1 MEGFYIG
8 LLGFIFILMIID
20 LVVGV
25 SNDAVNFLTSAIGAK
40 VAPYKTILLIASIG
54 IFIGA
59 VSGNGM
65 MDIARNGIFH
75 PSYFS
80 FSEVMVLFI
89 AVVCSDVLLLDI
101 FNSLGMPTST
111 TVSMVFELLGGS
123 FMLSVLKIA
132 RDPSLQLGQLMNTDK
147 ALSVIIAIFISVAI
161 AFAFGTLIQY
171 LTRLLFTF
179 TYNKGRTG
187 WKISLFG
194 GLSGAAIMYF
204 MVVKCLGGV
213 FPADI
218 QAWIDT
224 HQAVFFAASFVVLSV
239 LMSFLHALK
248 VNVFK
253 ILVLMGTF
261 ALAMA
266 FAGNDLVNFVGVPL
280 ASLSSF
286 GEWKGSGVP
295 DSEFYMDALNGPATT
310 PFWILLLAGTVMVIA
325 LTTSKKAMKVVMT
338 SVDLARQGGGDEMFG
353 SSRAARMLVRYSRNI
368 ASWVD
373 GAVPENVKRWVRTR
387 FNSDEVTDTRGA
399 AFDELRA
406 TVNLVVASLLI
417 AVGTSL
423 KLPLSTT
430 YVTFM
435 VAMGTSL
442 ADKAW
447 GRESAVFRITGVV
460 SVIGGWFVTAAA
472 AFVISSVVVFTMF
485 FTGKPGT
492 VIVACVA
499 LFILLKRNM
508 ASKKNMEEEAT
519 DAVFAEIMASNDE
532 AEVEK
537 LLSTHV
543 YSSQASFLVRAE
555 ALYRQVTD
563 GFMFDDPRM
572 IEKTCKG
579 VRMERTV
586 LKNVRRKEMMAI
598 RKIPQRA
605 AIEKNT
611 WFHLGINGCEDI
623 LYSLM
628 RICDQ
633 CQEHIDN
640 NFVPISEDEAKVFRP
655 LRETM
660 LFAVKRVA
668 DLVSSGD
675 FSDADEVRQILLQ
688 AEKCL
693 SNERKSLIERLHSD
707 DENITTAYVYLNM
720 LQESQQILIA
730 VKHLLRADV
739 NFASDFSHKYMT
751 V

>member
-75 PSYFS
+75 PSYFK
-80 FSEVMVLFI
+80 FSEVMVIFI
-89 AVVCSDVLLLDI
+89 AVICSDVLLLDI

-111 TVSMVFELLGGS
+111 TVSMVFELLGGT
-123 FMLSVLKIA
+123 FMLSMLKIA
-132 RDPSLQLGQLMNTDK
+132 RDPSLQLSQLMNTDK

-187 WKISLFG
+187 WKIALFG

-213 FPADI
+213 FPEDI
-218 QAWIDT
+218 QAWINT
-224 HQAVFFAASFVVLSV
+224 NQAVFFAVSFVCLSV
-239 LMSFLHALK
+239 IMALLHALK

-286 GEWKGSGVP
+286 GYWKGSGVP

-353 SSRAARMLVRYSRNI
+353 SSRAARLLVRYSRNV

-373 GAVPENVKRWVRTR
+373 RAVPENVKRWVRTR
-387 FNSDEVTDTRGA
+387 FNSDEVIDTRGA

-460 SVIGGWFVTAAA
+460 SVIGGWFVTAGA
-472 AFVISSVVVFTMF
+472 AFVISSLVVFTMF
-485 FTGKPGT
+485 FAGKPGT
-492 VIVACVA
+492 VIVASVA
-499 LFILLKRNM
+499 MFILIKRNM
-508 ASKKNMEEEAT
+508 ASKKNKEEEESDT
-519 DAVFAEIMASNDE
+519 VFTEIMASRDE

-543 YSSQASFLVRAE
+543 YSSQAALLEHANY
-555 ALYRQVTD
+555 LYRQVTD
-563 GFMFDDPRM
+563 GFMLDDPRM
-572 IEKTCKG
+572 LEKTSRG
-579 VRMERTV
+579 VRLERTV

-598 RKIPQRA
+598 RKISPRA

-655 LRETM
+655 LRETLM
-660 LFAVKRVA
+660 FAVRRVA

-675 FSDADEVRQILLQ
+675 FSDAGEVREVLLQ
-688 AEKCL
+688 AEKCF
-693 SNERKSLIERLHSD
+693 SDERKALITRLHSD
-707 DENITTAYVYLNM
+707 DGNLTTAYVYLNM

-730 VKHLLRADV
+730 VKHLLRADI
-739 NFASDFSHKYMT
+739 NFASEFSRKYET

>member
-75 PSYFS
+75 PSYFK
-80 FSEVMVLFI
+80 FSEVMVIFI
-89 AVVCSDVLLLDI
+89 AVICSDVLLLDI

-111 TVSMVFELLGGS
+111 TVSMVFELLGGT
-123 FMLSVLKIA
+123 FMLSMLKIA
-132 RDPSLQLGQLMNTDK
+132 RDPSLQLSQLMNTDK

-187 WKISLFG
+187 WKIALFG

-213 FPADI
+213 FPEDI
-218 QAWIDT
+218 QAWINT
-224 HQAVFFAASFVVLSV
+224 NQAVFFAVSFVCLSV
-239 LMSFLHALK
+239 IMALLHALK

-286 GEWKGSGVP
+286 GYWKGSGVP

-353 SSRAARMLVRYSRNI
+353 SSRAARLLVRYSRNV

-373 GAVPENVKRWVRTR
+373 RAVPENVKRWVRTR
-387 FNSDEVTDTRGA
+387 FNSDEVIDTRGA

-460 SVIGGWFVTAAA
+460 SVIGGWFVTAGA
-472 AFVISSVVVFTMF
+472 AFVISSLVVFTMF
-485 FTGKPGT
+485 FAGKPGT
-492 VIVACVA
+492 VIVASVA
-499 LFILLKRNM
+499 MFILIKRNM
-508 ASKKNMEEEAT
+508 ASKKNKEEEESDT
-519 DAVFAEIMASNDE
+519 VFTEIMASRDE

-543 YSSQASFLVRAE
+543 YSSQAALLEHANY
-555 ALYRQVTD
+555 LYRQVTD
-563 GFMFDDPRM
+563 GFMLDDPRM
-572 IEKTCKG
+572 LEKTSRG
-579 VRMERTV
+579 VRLERTV

-598 RKIPQRA
+598 RKISPRA

-611 WFHLGINGCEDI
+611 WFHLGINGCEDM

-655 LRETM
+655 LRETLM
-660 LFAVKRVA
+660 FAVRRVA

-675 FSDADEVRQILLQ
+675 FSDAGEVREVLLQ
-688 AEKCL
+688 AEKCF
-693 SNERKSLIERLHSD
+693 SDERKALITRLHSD
-707 DENITTAYVYLNM
+707 DGNLTTAYVYLNM

-730 VKHLLRADV
+730 VKHLLRADI
-739 NFASDFSHKYMT
+739 NFASEFSRKYET

>member
-1 MEGFYIG
+1 
-8 LLGFIFILMIID
+8 MIID

-75 PSYFS
+75 PSYFK
-80 FSEVMVLFI
+80 FSEVMVIFI
-89 AVVCSDVLLLDI
+89 AVICSDVLLLDI

-111 TVSMVFELLGGS
+111 TVSMVFELLGGT
-123 FMLSVLKIA
+123 FMLSMLKIA
-132 RDPSLQLGQLMNTDK
+132 RDPSLQLSQLMNTDK

-187 WKISLFG
+187 WKIALFG

-213 FPADI
+213 FPEDI
-218 QAWIDT
+218 QAWINT
-224 HQAVFFAASFVVLSV
+224 NQAVFFAVSFVCLSV
-239 LMSFLHALK
+239 IMALLHALK

-286 GEWKGSGVP
+286 GYWKGSGVP

-353 SSRAARMLVRYSRNI
+353 SSRAARLLVRYSRNV

-373 GAVPENVKRWVRTR
+373 RAVPENVKRWVRTR
-387 FNSDEVTDTRGA
+387 FNSDEVIDTRGA

-460 SVIGGWFVTAAA
+460 SVIGGWFVTAGA
-472 AFVISSVVVFTMF
+472 AFVISSLVVFTMF
-485 FTGKPGT
+485 FAGKPGT
-492 VIVACVA
+492 VIVASVA
-499 LFILLKRNM
+499 MFILIKRNM
-508 ASKKNMEEEAT
+508 ASKKNKEEEESDT
-519 DAVFAEIMASNDE
+519 VFTEIMASRDE

-543 YSSQASFLVRAE
+543 YSSQAALLEHANY
-555 ALYRQVTD
+555 LYRQVTD
-563 GFMFDDPRM
+563 GFMLDDPRM
-572 IEKTCKG
+572 LEKTSRG
-579 VRMERTV
+579 VRLERTV

-598 RKIPQRA
+598 RKISPRA

-611 WFHLGINGCEDI
+611 WFHLGINGCEDM

-655 LRETM
+655 LRETLM
-660 LFAVKRVA
+660 FAVRRVA

-675 FSDADEVRQILLQ
+675 FSDAGEVREVLLQ
-688 AEKCL
+688 AEKCF
-693 SNERKSLIERLHSD
+693 SDERKALITRLHSD
-707 DENITTAYVYLNM
+707 DGNLTTAYVYLNM

-730 VKHLLRADV
+730 VKHLLRADI
-739 NFASDFSHKYMT
+739 NFASEFSRKYET